1 MELEW
6 NGMEGLEWQQVRLG
20 NAFRLQERFEVF
32 SRWSIVT
39 LVSEAEVSVKQGT
52 LQFDSESCD
61 EESLSCPGN
70 NCLNYQY
77 QTYQT
82 EAAAHH

>member
-1 MELEW
+1 ML
-6 NGMEGLEWQQVRLG
+6 
-20 NAFRLQERFEVF
+20 
-32 SRWSIVT
+32 T
-39 LVSEAEVSVKQGT
+39 LFSEAEVSVKQGT